1 MEKGYLML
9 NTIIAMFYRLF
20 SSVGTTVCILLTT
33 LIALVGHELA
43 HGWVSGK
50 LGDPTP
56 KMQGRMTL
64 NPLAHLDLVGTL
76 LMLLTGFGWAK
87 PVQVNPM
94 YYKNRKKG
102 MALVALAGP
111 LANLLMAFAGFLL
124 GTLLG
129 KLVSGFSYSAAVFI
143 MQLTALFTIRNLQFM
158 VFNLIP
164 LPPLDG
170 AKILGVFLPDRAY
183 YTMLQYEQ
191 YCIIILM
198 VLSLLGVFGNIIG
211 AGVSVFYSMIARVAF
226 RILGIG
232 AFGLV

>member
-1 MEKGYLML
+1 MEKGYYFMS
-9 NTIIAMFYRLF
+9 NTILSMFYRLF

-33 LIALVGHELA
+33 LVALVGHELA

-76 LMLLTGFGWAK
+76 LMVLTGFGWAK

-94 YYKNRKKG
+94 YYKDRKKG

-111 LANLLMAFAGFLL
+111 LANLIMAFAGFIIGVLL
-124 GTLLG
+124 A
-129 KLVSGFSYSAAVFI
+129 KIVSGISYPVASFI
-143 MQLTALFTIRNLQFM
+143 MQITALFTIRNLQFM

-170 AKILGVFLPDRAY
+170 AKVLGVFLPDRTY

-211 AGVSVFYSMIARVAF
+211 TGVSVFYGAIAKIAF

-232 AFGLV
+232 